1 MSKKPFSVEFF
12 KLNFI
17 RNRSL
22 RFIVQ
27 SSIIAAIYI
36 TITLIIAPISSGLT
50 QLRVSE
56 ALTLLPCFTPAAIP
70 GLFVGCFLAN
80 LITGAFWLD
89 IIFGSLA
96 TLMAATLTY
105 FIYKYI
111 KAPLNKWLAPLPPV
125 MVNAFVVGWILFAVY
140 DVGVPYWHC
149 AISVGIG
156 QFLACYAIG
165 LPFMSLLEKHRA
177 KIFK

>member
-1 MSKKPFSVEFF
+1 MKKNFLKTEFF

-17 RNRSL
+17 KSRSL

-27 SSIIAAIYI
+27 SAIIAAIYI

-96 TLMAATLTY
+96 TLVAAILTY

-111 KAPLNKWLAPLPPV
+111 NAPLNKWLAPLPPV
-125 MVNAFVVGWILFAVY
+125 IVNAFVVGWILFAVY
-140 DVGVPYWHC
+140 DVGVPYWQC
-149 AISVGIG
+149 AVSVGIG
-156 QFLACYAIG
+156 QFLACYALG
-165 LPFMSLLEKHRA
+165 LPFINLLEKHSA
-177 KIFK
+177 EIFR